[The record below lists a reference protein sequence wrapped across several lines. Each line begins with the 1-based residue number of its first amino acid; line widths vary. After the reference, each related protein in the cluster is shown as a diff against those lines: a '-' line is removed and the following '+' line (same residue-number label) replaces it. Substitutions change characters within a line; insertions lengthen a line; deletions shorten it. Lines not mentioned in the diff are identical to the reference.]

1 MIFIILLNFNGKPLF
16 EFGKYQRKSD
26 FLELL
31 MREKISEKRLQQIV
45 LGIYNYRN
53 FKQGVLT
60 CFFKYF

>member
-1 MIFIILLNFNGKPLF
+1 MIFIILLSFSGKPLF
-16 EFGKYQRKSD
+16 EFGKDQGKSY

-31 MREKISEKRLQQIV
+31 MREKISEKQLQRIV

-60 CFFKYF
+60 CVF